1 MKKFIFI
8 ALISILQAKSNYD
21 FSGKIGFEMESIKNP
36 GASNKFFNGDG
47 SILFGVTAKIKKEL
61 VYGFGIGAEIGALIE
76 GNDKFNKTKEL
87 TELSQLYLAY
97 KYKNTTL
104 KMGRFELSEDI
115 SPLTWSERT
124 ASVIDVSYN
133 GIVIVNQ
140 DLPDTTIATAWIKS
154 YTEDAGSTKIGE
166 NGLFMFGA
174 TKKLTK
180 DSTINITGYYTKNF
194 IDNNNYLS
202 VWSSLITNISGIDF
216 GAQVAYAKIQNKKAT
231 LAAATFI
238 SKNFNNIEATL
249 TLAYINNGK
258 ASINP
263 IGSNAFWGDSLDGIF
278 GSDIDASK
286 GKQKIVRLDL
296 GYEFTNQ
303 TRIYG
308 GVAANKVDL
317 GSTEIAAQAGYE
329 FKVANIDMVAQY
341 SFLKDNNK
349 QKSHSIKIEGV
360 YRF

>member
-1 MKKFIFI
+1 
-8 ALISILQAKSNYD
+8 
-21 FSGKIGFEMESIKNP
+21 
-36 GASNKFFNGDG
+36 
-47 SILFGVTAKIKKEL
+47 
-61 VYGFGIGAEIGALIE
+61 
-76 GNDKFNKTKEL
+76 
-87 TELSQLYLAY
+87 
-97 KYKNTTL
+97 
-104 KMGRFELSEDI
+104 MGRFELSEDI

-202 VWSSLITNISGIDF
+202 VWSSVTTNIAGIDF

-231 LAAATFI
+231 LSAAIFI
-238 SKNFNNIEATL
+238 SKSFNDIEATL

-296 GYEFTNQ
+296 GYEFANQ